1 VKSLHF
7 LNQVQLADRW
17 HMSPRTL
24 ERWRWL
30 GQPPRFTKIGG
41 KVLYRLGTSRLSRER
56 SSGSTPR
63 VAPGRGRLPSARR
76 MGRMRSSS
84 RDHAPTHSSSE
95 YSHVLLF
102 ALYFAKRNIR
112 LTNALVFC

>member
-30 GQPPRFTKIGG
+30 GQAPRFTKIGG
-41 KVLYRLGTSRLSRER
+41 KVLYRLEDIQAFEGTQLRQH
-56 SSGSTPR
+56 TPR
-63 VAPGRGRLPSARR
+63 RPRPR
-76 MGRMRSSS
+76 MNTISSKEGA
-84 RDHAPTHSSSE
+84 DA
-95 YSHVLLF
+95 
-102 ALYFAKRNIR
+102 
-112 LTNALVFC
+112 